1 MTEPVIT
8 AEHVCKNFNSIQALK
23 SISLQVHPGEIFGL
37 IGPDGAGKTT
47 FIRIMTTVMSPT
59 TGKINVLGWDTD
71 KQAQKIK
78 DNIGYMS
85 QQFGLYH
92 DLTVLENLKFYAD
105 VYQLSADQW
114 HQRLPHLLAFS
125 GLAEFKKR
133 KAGNLSGGMKQKLG
147 LICTLIHTPKILF
160 LDEPTNGVDPLSRRE
175 FWKILYNLSSQGMT
189 IVVSTAYLEE
199 AERCTN
205 IGLIHQGELLAVGSS
220 QHIKQMITQKIIEI
234 RCSDIRKAMEL
245 LKQHYHS
252 YSVSFFGDC
261 IHLFTEDDK
270 NIMKQ
275 LKTFLRNNQFREITM
290 EIHPPQ
296 LEDVLLSLIE

>member
-8 AEHVCKNFNSIQALK
+8 VEDVCKNFNSVQALK
-23 SISLQVHPGEIFGL
+23 SISLQVQPGEIFGL

-47 FIRIMTTVMSPT
+47 LIRIMTTVMSPAK
-59 TGKINVLGWDTD
+59 GKVNILGWDSD

-85 QQFGLYH
+85 QQFGLYN

-105 VYQLSADQW
+105 VYQLSSDQW
-114 HQRLPHLLAFS
+114 QQRLPHLLDFS
-125 GLAEFKKR
+125 GLAEFIKR

-175 FWKILYNLSSQGMT
+175 FWKILYTLTSQGLT

-199 AERCTN
+199 AERCTK
-205 IGLIHQGELLAVGSS
+205 IGLIHRGELLAWGSS
-220 QHIKQMITQKIIEI
+220 QHIKQMIPQKVIEI
-234 RCSDIRKAMEL
+234 RCSDNRKAMEL

-252 YSVSFFGDC
+252 HSVSFFGDC
-261 IHLFTEDDK
+261 IHVSTEDAE
-270 NIMKQ
+270 NLRVQ
-275 LKTFLRNNQFREITM
+275 LKIFLENNKINKIIT